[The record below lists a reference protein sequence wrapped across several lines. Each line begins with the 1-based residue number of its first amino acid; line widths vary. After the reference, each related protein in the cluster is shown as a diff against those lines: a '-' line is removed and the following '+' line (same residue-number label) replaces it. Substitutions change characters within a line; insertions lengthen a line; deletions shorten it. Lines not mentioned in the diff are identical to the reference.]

1 MANGL
6 RKWVKEKWVDIGSKR
21 KDGSYAPCG
30 RSKGEKRK
38 GYPKCVP
45 LAKARSMSE
54 SEKRSAVQRKRAA
67 SNTGPKP
74 TNVSTF
80 AKRKNMKD
88 GGDATGQKYYKEER
102 KRQEKFK
109 QSEKDLDKS
118 YKNIIEK
125 EREFEYLNMIRP
137 EDSTKEYN
145 PVEFLKDGGIIKGRP
160 KLAKRGWK

>member
-6 RKWVKEKWVDIGSKR
+6 RKWVQEKWVDIGSKR
-21 KDGSYAPCG
+21 KDGSFAPCG

-45 LAKARSMSE
+45 LAKARAMSE
-54 SEKRSAVQRKRAA
+54 GQRRSAVARKRAA
-67 SNTGPKP
+67 GNTGPKP

-80 AKRKNMKD
+80 AKRKKMEK
-88 GGDATGQKYYKEER
+88 GGDVTGQKYYKEER

-118 YKNIIEK
+118 YKDIIEK
-125 EREFEYLNMIRP
+125 EREFEYLNMLHP

-145 PVEFLKDGGIIKGRP
+145 PVEFLKNGGIIKGQP
-160 KLAKRGWK
+160 KLAKKGWK